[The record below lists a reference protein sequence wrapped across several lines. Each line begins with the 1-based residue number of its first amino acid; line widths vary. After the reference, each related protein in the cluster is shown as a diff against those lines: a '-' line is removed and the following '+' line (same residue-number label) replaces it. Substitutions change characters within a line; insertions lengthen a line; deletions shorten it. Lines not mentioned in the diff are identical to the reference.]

1 MSTERQHL
9 DAIEA
14 ERLRG
19 MSLHTTPHTAQH
31 AAGEI
36 LRHAM
41 ELHELSHGRQR
52 HDPPDTEHKLLTQT
66 AALCLRRLAEAD
78 LHAWHKTSDPTPA
91 GSPCVSSPPT

>member
-1 MSTERQHL
+1 MSTETKHL
-9 DAIEA
+9 DAIET

-31 AAGEI
+31 AAAEI

-41 ELHELSHGRQR
+41 DLHQLTHGRAR
-52 HDPPDTEHKLLTQT
+52 IGSRDPEHKLLTQT

-78 LHAWHKTSDPTPA
+78 LPFWHKSSDPTPGA
-91 GSPCVSSPPT
+91 SPSESSP